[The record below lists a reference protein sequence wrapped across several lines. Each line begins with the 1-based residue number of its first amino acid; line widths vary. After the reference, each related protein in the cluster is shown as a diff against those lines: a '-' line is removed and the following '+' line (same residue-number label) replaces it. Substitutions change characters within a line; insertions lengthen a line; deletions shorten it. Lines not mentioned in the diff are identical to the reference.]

1 LKNLTI
7 NRRNRASAKGASQ
20 AVTPPPDPPA
30 ERYTKRIVMNV
41 FGKRFELTS
50 RVEVHRIAKGPAI
63 VIEMPRR
70 RAIEQ

>member
-1 LKNLTI
+1 MKKVTLI
-7 NRRNRASAKGASQ
+7 RRNRASAKGASQ
-20 AVTPPPDPPA
+20 ATPPPDPPA

-50 RVEVHRIAKGPAI
+50 RVEVHRITKGPAI